1 MRKELEAKH
10 QQEIILFM
18 NKNYFK
24 THIIFSIP
32 NEIPYPLP
40 PKIMAQILSR
50 LQINGLL
57 KGAPDLVILCPN
69 KRYITVEV
77 KTSTGSQ
84 SPEQIIFQ
92 NRVKNINGDYFV
104 VRSLEDF
111 INKIVPIL

>member
-10 QQEIILFM
+10 QQEIILYM
-18 NKNYFK
+18 NKHYLK
-24 THIIFSIP
+24 THIIFSVP

-40 PKIMAQILSR
+40 KKIMMEILSR
-50 LQINGLL
+50 LTQNGLL
-57 KGAPDLVILCPN
+57 KGVSDLVILCPD
-69 KRYITVEV
+69 KRYITVEI

-92 NRVKNINGDYFV
+92 KRVESINGNYFL

-111 INKIVPIL
+111 INKVVPIL

>member
-1 MRKELEAKH
+1 MRKELEAKL
-10 QQEIILFM
+10 QQEIILYM

-40 PKIMAQILSR
+40 AKIMVQILSR
-50 LQINGLL
+50 LQTNGLL
-57 KGAPDLVILCPN
+57 KGASDLVILCPN
-69 KRYITVEV
+69 KIYITVEV

-92 NRVKNINGDYFV
+92 KRVESINGNYFL

-111 INKIVPIL
+111 INKVVPIL

>member
-1 MRKELEAKH
+1 MKKELEAKI
-10 QQEIILFM
+10 QQDIILYM
-18 NKNYFK
+18 NENYFE
-24 THIIFSIP
+24 THVVFSVP

-40 PKIMAQILSR
+40 KKIMAQIISK
-50 LQINGLL
+50 LQQNGLL

-84 SPEQIIFQ
+84 SPEQIIFEKRVIQ
-92 NRVKNINGDYFV
+92 NGGDYIV

-111 INKIVPIL
+111 INKIAPIL

>member
-10 QQEIILFM
+10 QQDIILFM
-18 NKNYFK
+18 NKNYFN
-24 THIIFSIP
+24 THIIFSVP

-40 PKIMAQILSR
+40 RKIMDEILSK
-50 LQINGLL
+50 LKQNGLL
-57 KGAPDLVILCPN
+57 KGASDLVILCPD

-77 KTSTGSQ
+77 KTATGSQ
-84 SPEQIIFQ
+84 RPEQIIFQ

>member
-10 QQEIILFM
+10 QQDIILFM

-24 THIIFSIP
+24 THIVFSVP

-40 PKIMAQILSR
+40 PKIMSQILSR
-50 LQINGLL
+50 LEISGLL
-57 KGAPDLVILCPN
+57 KGASDLVILCPN

-77 KTSTGSQ
+77 KKSTGSQ

-92 NRVKNINGDYFV
+92 NRVKNINGDYIL

-111 INKIVPIL
+111 INKVVPIL

>member
-10 QQEIILFM
+10 QQEIILYM

-24 THIIFSIP
+24 THIIFSVP

-40 PKIMAQILSR
+40 DKIMSEILSR
-50 LQINGLL
+50 LTQNGLL
-57 KGAPDLVILCPN
+57 KGAPDLVILCPD

-84 SPEQIIFQ
+84 KPNQIIFQ
-92 NRVKNINGDYFV
+92 KRVQGIKGDYFLI
-104 VRSLEDF
+104 RSLADF
-111 INKIVPIL
+111 IKQVVPIL

>member
-10 QQEIILFM
+10 QQDIILFM

-24 THIIFSIP
+24 THIIFSVP

-40 PKIMAQILSR
+40 PKIMVEILSK
-50 LQINGLL
+50 LQQNGLL
-57 KGAPDLVILCPN
+57 KGASDLVILCPD

-84 SPEQIIFQ
+84 SKEQIIFE
-92 NRVKNINGDYFV
+92 NRVTEIKGDYIV

-111 INKIVPIL
+111 IKKVVPIL